1 VNQLDTLLEEA
12 RSGNRRSLSKLLTLV
27 EEGHNSPLEHGIG
40 SSLGIT
46 GPPGVGKSTL
56 IGKMIDVWV
65 ERGES
70 VAVLAVD
77 PSSPRSGGALLGD
90 RMRMT
95 NADSSDLVFV
105 RSLATRNHP
114 GGLMD
119 CLTPMVDI
127 LSECGWKNILIETVG
142 AGQSEIRVVA
152 FANRILLVDGPDR
165 GDIIQAE
172 KAGIMELAD
181 LIVINKSDLPEAERA
196 ANAVRSALSVVED
209 GLTPEVLMV
218 SALSGTGVK
227 ELVDE
232 LLKTTTSDERERLRV
247 RERLISA
254 WDSALLTSP
263 KLNDILQALEKGSVT
278 LAEAVD
284 SIRKD
289 G

>member
-1 VNQLDTLLEEA
+1 
-12 RSGNRRSLSKLLTLV
+12 
-27 EEGHNSPLEHGIG
+27 
-40 SSLGIT
+40 
-46 GPPGVGKSTL
+46 
-56 IGKMIDVWV
+56 
-65 ERGES
+65 
-70 VAVLAVD
+70 
-77 PSSPRSGGALLGD
+77 
-90 RMRMT
+90 
-95 NADSSDLVFV
+95 
-105 RSLATRNHP
+105 
-114 GGLMD
+114 
-119 CLTPMVDI
+119 
-127 LSECGWKNILIETVG
+127 
-142 AGQSEIRVVA
+142 
-152 FANRILLVDGPDR
+152 
-165 GDIIQAE
+165 
-172 KAGIMELAD
+172 MELAD

-209 GLTPEVLMV
+209 ESAPEVLMV

-232 LLKTTTSDERERLRV
+232 LVKTTTSDERERLRV